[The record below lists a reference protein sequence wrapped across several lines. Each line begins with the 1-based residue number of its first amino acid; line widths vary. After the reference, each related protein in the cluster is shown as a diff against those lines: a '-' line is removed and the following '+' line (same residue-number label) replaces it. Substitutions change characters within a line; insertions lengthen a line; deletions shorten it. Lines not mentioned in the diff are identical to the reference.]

1 MKRARRHIAPMMLVA
16 LLLTSLI
23 AGCHRKPLYLA
34 QRGNLSLGTA
44 AIDLSLDMLWGTN
57 WRDQLQYPWDD
68 AVHGPLGYTQP
79 QNVRTIIYRL
89 YETGT
94 RQSVPVDVHF
104 NYHQKDK
111 RVNLATNETYDLLF
125 HSDGEHVGVTSVIM
139 QDYANGYGYETNVAV
154 TNGGQKSLRS
164 STRTDYEYNQPDQI
178 FGTLVSD
185 RYVSDDPDDYIMVL
199 DEDGNVSYV
208 DTINATLTP
217 YTLIYL
223 YQIIV
228 TNNRDMDG
236 KPIIDRANK
245 VTVTGMASNVDLNTR
260 LTGTTLAAVSTEEG
274 GVKVRVPDR
283 LLTLPDGTDTV
294 ADILA
299 ARLQTWGLPGIKPIV
314 EVTRGEGVQV
324 KDSTYI
330 LIYPTLGNG
339 LSTAPLQRNI
349 TELMEERPGG
359 GVITLVI
366 DAAKEIP
373 DSIIYPPVKDGGFDA
388 TVNDWDNKVEA
399 DLEI

>member
-1 MKRARRHIAPMMLVA
+1 MNRVRRHIAPWMFVA

-23 AGCHRKPLYLA
+23 TGCQRKELYLA
-34 QRGNLSLGTA
+34 QRGNVSLGTA
-44 AIDLSLDMLWGTN
+44 AFELSLDMLWGIN
-57 WRDQLQYPWDD
+57 WRNQLQYPWDD
-68 AVHGPLGYTQP
+68 TKHGVLGYSVP
-79 QNVRTIIYRL
+79 LDVRTIVYRL
-89 YETGT
+89 EEGD
-94 RQSVPVDVHF
+94 RQSVPVDQHF
-104 NYHQKDK
+104 DYNRKDK
-111 RVNLATNETYDLLF
+111 RIKLATNENYDIVI
-125 HSDGEHVGVTSVIM
+125 HSDGERVGVTSVIM
-139 QDYANGYGYETNVAV
+139 RDYTNGYGYETNVAV
-154 TNGGQKSLRS
+154 TNGGKNVVQRS
-164 STRTDYEYNQPDQI
+164 STRQDVEYTQPDQI
-178 FGTLVSD
+178 FGTVVED
-185 RYVSDDPDDYIMVL
+185 RYISDDPDDYVKVL

-228 TNNRDMDG
+228 TNNRDIDG

-260 LTGTTLAAVSTEEG
+260 LTGTTLAAVSTEDG
-274 GVKVRVPDR
+274 DIKARVADR

-314 EVTRGEGVQV
+314 EVTRGEGSQV

-339 LSTAPLQRNI
+339 LSTMPLQRNI

-359 GVITLVI
+359 GIITLVI
-366 DAAKEIP
+366 DATKDIP

-388 TVNDWDNKVEA
+388 TVNDWENKVEA